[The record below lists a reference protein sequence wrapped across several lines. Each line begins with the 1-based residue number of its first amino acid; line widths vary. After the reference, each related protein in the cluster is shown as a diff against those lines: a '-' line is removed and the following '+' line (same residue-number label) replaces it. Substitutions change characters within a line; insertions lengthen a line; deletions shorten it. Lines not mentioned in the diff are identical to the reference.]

1 MYGRATREQ
10 FAITYARTGKAN
22 KALIHVLGKERAE
35 RMKPHTLRASASDLL
50 NHYEVVE
57 LIEQEKTE
65 MQKRGEVLPHYQ
77 GRTWRSDLYCKDKP
91 ETEPKSTPTPTPRIT
106 LTDIKGGKMLL
117 WALQGVIARQSRLAR
132 L

>member
-1 MYGRATREQ
+1 MYGRAIREQ
-10 FAITYARTGKAN
+10 FAITYAHTGKAN

-35 RMKPHTLRASASDLL
+35 RMKPHTLRARASDLL

-91 ETEPKSTPTPTPRIT
+91 EAEPKSTPTPRIT
-106 LTDIKGGKMLL
+106 LADIKGGKMLL
-117 WALQGVIARQSRLAR
+117 RALQGVIARQSRLAR